1 MGVKIDKT
9 YTGTKHMTKRK
20 NRKIKYIVW
29 HYTASTNS
37 TDKRTAQTALA
48 FRDSDRKAS
57 ADFVVGDDKVYQ
69 CNPDIKNYNSWHCG
83 GSKYTNCSSTG
94 GGKMY
99 KTITNANSIGIEIAS
114 SKVDKT
120 KAAYTSSAKDWYYT
134 EETLKN
140 AIELTCKL
148 LKEYGLPVSRVYRH
162 FDVVG
167 KECPAMACTKK
178 KNTQYGNK
186 TGDEVWKEFKKM
198 IEKRYDEL
206 YGEKKKE
213 EVKEEKPK
221 KEEVK
226 IEEVKTEV
234 KTEEPKKE
242 EVKATVGVYKLKE
255 WMNIRSL
262 PTSSAEVVG
271 RAEVGSYTIVEFG
284 GNNNQWGL
292 LKSYATKKN
301 GWICISEKYATKVK

>member
-1 MGVKIDKT
+1 MGLKIDKT

-20 NRKIKYIVW
+20 NRTIKYIVW

-57 ADFVVGDDKVYQ
+57 ADFVVGDEKVYQ

-83 GSKYTNCSSTG
+83 GSKYSNCASTG

-134 EETLKN
+134 EATLKN

-167 KECPAMACTKK
+167 KECPAMACTSK
-178 KNTQYGNK
+178 KNTEYGNK
-186 TGDEVWKEFKKM
+186 TGDAVWKEFKKM

-206 YGEKKKE
+206 YGEKKEEAKKE
-213 EVKEEKPK
+213 EAK

-226 IEEVKTEV
+226 KEEVKKEEVKTE
-234 KTEEPKKE
+234 T
-242 EVKATVGVYKLKE
+242 ATTTVGVYKLKE

-262 PTSSAEVVG
+262 PTSSSEIVG
-271 RAEVGSYTIVEFG
+271 KAEVGSYTIVELDG
-284 GNNNQWGL
+284 KDNQWGL
-292 LKSYATKKN
+292 LKSYADKKN
-301 GWICISEKYATKVK
+301 GWICISEKYATKIK